1 MECESILG
9 MIELVRPGS
18 DDIEA
23 SEFEATRLHLQ
34 TCQSCQAEFNR
45 IQRFDRAVFAL
56 ADEIEIPTGADQK
69 LIAQLCENSPTES
82 DAVSELDAVTESD
95 AVTNDET
102 IQPVKDDETSSK
114 PKPIRRRVFQS
125 VCATMLLLVVAIFSL
140 VWETPI
146 TTFAVADLEQRI
158 AFNIGSLPQ
167 FGELEGT
174 DALKFRVPTAF
185 MDDTRL
191 TVADVEK
198 RLKGQDLDADG
209 VHDLALIPFS
219 YYPADR
225 APFGGV
231 VAAIPASRVEQS
243 ADLPSSFS
251 SANVRYTNRDGR
263 SVVLVS
269 WRDQDFV
276 YFCLVT
282 SPVHL
287 ELIQSRLRTATA

>member
-82 DAVSELDAVTESD
+82 DAVTELDAVT
-95 AVTNDET
+95 N
-102 IQPVKDDETSSK
+102 DETSSK

-185 MDDTRL
+185 IDDTRL